1 MINMYP
7 EMTKTLFYLCCSC
20 LPACELENESRI
32 ASFYCYAH
40 ALKILRT
47 WSAGECQLYFV

>member
-20 LPACELENESRI
+20 LPASQVLC
-32 ASFYCYAH
+32 
-40 ALKILRT
+40 LKMKVGLLPFIVMRMR
-47 WSAGECQLYFV
+47 

>member
-1 MINMYP
+1 MYP
-7 EMTKTLFYLCCSC
+7 EMTKTLFTCVVLVYQPVKC
-20 LPACELENESRI
+20 CELENESRI

-40 ALKILRT
+40 AQKILRT